1 MAVKIRLQRF
11 GKKKQPVYRV
21 VVMDGRK
28 PRDGRYIEA
37 IGRYEP
43 RQDPSLIEIDNDRA
57 LDWLMKG
64 AQPTETAQKLLEI
77 SGAWARFKV
86 AKGEIYTV
94 RTRAVPTVE
103 EVEADVVEQ
112 VVEEAAAVEAVFE
125 AAEHAEVVVE
135 EVEVAVEEVVEEAA
149 AVEAVVEEVEVEV
162 EEVVE
167 EAEAAQEVVEA
178 AAEPE
183 TEPEE
188 DSK

>member
-64 AQPTETAQKLLEI
+64 AQPTETAQKLLVV

-94 RTRAVPTVE
+94 GESAPVVE
-103 EVEADVVEQ
+103 EVEA
-112 VVEEAAAVEAVFE
+112 EADADKTEAVEI
-125 AAEHAEVVVE
+125 AEDTE
-135 EVEVAVEEVVEEAA
+135 EAVEETP
-149 AVEAVVEEVEVEV
+149 
-162 EEVVE
+162 
-167 EAEAAQEVVEA
+167 
-178 AAEPE
+178 AEPE
-183 TEPEE
+183 AEE
-188 DSK
+188 DSE

>member
-64 AQPTETAQKLLEI
+64 AQPTETAQKLLEV
-77 SGAWARFKV
+77 SGAWSRFKV

-94 RTRAVPTVE
+94 GAKAAPTVE
-103 EVEADVVEQ
+103 EADADADVTEADASETDASETDASETDV
-112 VVEEAAAVEAVFE
+112 
-125 AAEHAEVVVE
+125 AEVVADA
-135 EVEVAVEEVVEEAA
+135 VADETIEP
-149 AVEAVVEEVEVEV
+149 AVDESA
-162 EEVVE
+162 
-167 EAEAAQEVVEA
+167 EAEQAP
-178 AAEPE
+178 AEPDAE
-183 TEPEE
+183 TGK
-188 DSK
+188 DSE

>member
-64 AQPTETAQKLLEI
+64 AQPTETAQKLLEV

-94 RTRAVPTVE
+94 GVKAAPTVE
-103 EVEADVVEQ
+103 EADADADVTEEVAEADASEMDV
-112 VVEEAAAVEAVFE
+112 
-125 AAEHAEVVVE
+125 AEVV
-135 EVEVAVEEVVEEAA
+135 AGAA
-149 AVEAVVEEVEVEV
+149 ADETIEPAAEESA
-162 EEVVE
+162 
-167 EAEAAQEVVEA
+167 EAEQAP
-178 AAEPE
+178 AEPDAE
-183 TEPEE
+183 TGK
-188 DSK
+188 DSE

>member
-43 RQDPSLIEIDNDRA
+43 RQHPSLIEIDNDRA

-94 RTRAVPTVE
+94 GE
-103 EVEADVVEQ
+103 K
-112 VVEEAAAVEAVFE
+112 AAP
-125 AAEHAEVVVE
+125 
-135 EVEVAVEEVVEEAA
+135 
-149 AVEAVVEEVEVEV
+149 
-162 EEVVE
+162 VVE
-167 EAEAAQEVVEA
+167 EAEADADATDEVEA
-178 AAEPE
+178 AEDVAATEEPAVVEETGEEPE
-183 TEPEE
+183 AEE
-188 DSK
+188 QAEAEEESE

>member
-94 RTRAVPTVE
+94 RPRAVPTVE
-103 EVEADVVEQ
+103 EVEADVVEEA
-112 VVEEAAAVEAVFE
+112 VEEAAAVEAVVE
-125 AAEHAEVVVE
+125 AADDAVVAEVVVE
-135 EVEVAVEEVVEEAA
+135 EVEVAVEEAVEEAA
-149 AVEAVVEEVEVEV
+149 
-162 EEVVE
+162 
-167 EAEAAQEVVEA
+167 AAQEVVEA
-178 AAEPE
+178 PAEPE

>member
-103 EVEADVVEQ
+103 EVEADVVE
-112 VVEEAAAVEAVFE
+112 
-125 AAEHAEVVVE
+125 
-135 EVEVAVEEVVEEAA
+135 EVVEEAA
-149 AVEAVVEEVEVEV
+149 AVEAVVEEVEVAV

-178 AAEPE
+178 PAEPE

>member
-64 AQPTETAQKLLEI
+64 AQPTETAQKLLVV

-94 RTRAVPTVE
+94 GESAPVVE
-103 EVEADVVEQ
+103 EVEA
-112 VVEEAAAVEAVFE
+112 EADADKTEA
-125 AAEHAEVVVE
+125 
-135 EVEVAVEEVVEEAA
+135 VEVAEVTEEAVEETP
-149 AVEAVVEEVEVEV
+149 
-162 EEVVE
+162 
-167 EAEAAQEVVEA
+167 
-178 AAEPE
+178 AEPE
-183 TEPEE
+183 AEE
-188 DSK
+188 DPSE

>member
-64 AQPTETAQKLLEI
+64 AQPTETAQKLLVV
-77 SGAWARFKV
+77 SGAAEEHWNARCPTCPHRKHQEIPVELIV
-86 AKGEIYTV
+86 AA
-94 RTRAVPTVE
+94 RA
-103 EVEADVVEQ
+103 AAAAAAAAGAAA
-112 VVEEAAAVEAVFE
+112 AAAVGAPSTTGMCAPAPAVSFRTS
-125 AAEHAEVVVE
+125 AWSRLIWCWPCTASTLG
-135 EVEVAVEEVVEEAA
+135 
-149 AVEAVVEEVEVEV
+149 
-162 EEVVE
+162 
-167 EAEAAQEVVEA
+167 Q
-178 AAEPE
+178 
-183 TEPEE
+183 
-188 DSK
+188 SG

>member
-64 AQPTETAQKLLEI
+64 AQPTETAQKLLVV

-94 RTRAVPTVE
+94 GESAPVVE
-103 EVEADVVEQ
+103 EVEA
-112 VVEEAAAVEAVFE
+112 EADADKTEA
-125 AAEHAEVVVE
+125 
-135 EVEVAVEEVVEEAA
+135 VEVAEDTEEAVEETP
-149 AVEAVVEEVEVEV
+149 
-162 EEVVE
+162 
-167 EAEAAQEVVEA
+167 
-178 AAEPE
+178 AEPE
-183 TEPEE
+183 AEE
-188 DSK
+188 DSE

>member
-43 RQDPSLIEIDNDRA
+43 RQHPSLVEVDNDRA

-94 RTRAVPTVE
+94 GEKPAPVIEEVEAAADADATEAAVE
-103 EVEADVVEQ
+103 EVEAVVED
-112 VVEEAAAVEAVFE
+112 AAEKVEACLLYTSD
-125 AAEHAEVVVE
+125 AADDYFWV
-135 EVEVAVEEVVEEAA
+135 
-149 AVEAVVEEVEVEV
+149 
-162 EEVVE
+162 
-167 EAEAAQEVVEA
+167 
-178 AAEPE
+178 
-183 TEPEE
+183 
-188 DSK
+188 

>member
-43 RQDPSLIEIDNDRA
+43 RQSPSLIEIDNDRA

-64 AQPTETAQKLLEI
+64 AQPTETAQKLLEV
-77 SGAWARFKV
+77 SGAWGRFKV

-94 RTRAVPTVE
+94 GSNVAPTVD
-103 EVEADVVEQ
+103 EADADADAEPTEDLAEESTEIVETA
-112 VVEEAAAVEAVFE
+112 EAI
-125 AAEHAEVVVE
+125 AEEVVVADE
-135 EVEVAVEEVVEEAA
+135 TP
-149 AVEAVVEEVEVEV
+149 
-162 EEVVE
+162 
-167 EAEAAQEVVEA
+167 
-178 AAEPE
+178 AEPE
-183 TEPEE
+183 ADAEPVTEE
-188 DSK
+188 DSQ

>member
-11 GKKKQPVYRV
+11 GKKKQPVYRL

-43 RQDPSLIEIDNDRA
+43 REEPSVIEIDNDRA

-64 AQPTETAQKLLEI
+64 AQPTETAQKLLVI

-94 RTRAVPTVE
+94 AN
-103 EVEADVVEQ
+103 Q
-112 VVEEAAAVEAVFE
+112 AAPA
-125 AAEHAEVVVE
+125 
-135 EVEVAVEEVVEEAA
+135 
-149 AVEAVVEEVEVEV
+149 
-162 EEVVE
+162 VE
-167 EAEAAQEVVEA
+167 EAEADATATEEVETVGEAPDQEETTAEEA
-178 AAEPE
+178 SE
-183 TEPEE
+183 
-188 DSK
+188 

>member
-1 MAVKIRLQRF
+1 MAVKILLQRF

-64 AQPTETAQKLLEI
+64 AQPTETAQKLLVV

-94 RTRAVPTVE
+94 GESAPVVE
-103 EVEADVVEQ
+103 EVEA
-112 VVEEAAAVEAVFE
+112 EADADKTEA
-125 AAEHAEVVVE
+125 
-135 EVEVAVEEVVEEAA
+135 VEVAEDTEEAVEETP
-149 AVEAVVEEVEVEV
+149 
-162 EEVVE
+162 
-167 EAEAAQEVVEA
+167 
-178 AAEPE
+178 AEPE
-183 TEPEE
+183 AEE
-188 DSK
+188 DSE